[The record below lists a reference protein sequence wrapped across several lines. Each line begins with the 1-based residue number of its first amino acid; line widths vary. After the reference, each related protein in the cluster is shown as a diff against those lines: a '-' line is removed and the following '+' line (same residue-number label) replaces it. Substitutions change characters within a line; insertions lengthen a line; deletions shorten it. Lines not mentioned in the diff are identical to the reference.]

1 MAPVAVG
8 FIATIAIRNFKQL
21 FNGGARLP
29 KACAI
34 VLTLRFPKAE
44 AKRLGQPCV
53 HRLQL
58 VGVSDQV
65 SLPTQRRGSRVGPSS
80 LFGGKE
86 KGSLSP
92 SPLGEISLAYL
103 PPTSRQT
110 RSALVGAAVL
120 LLGLVVL
127 TPFAARPLP
136 QFNGFIPALD
146 ATIFVTEII
155 TASLLF
161 AHFSLTR
168 SRALSVLACG
178 YLFSALM
185 VAAHALSFP
194 EAFLPTGNL
203 STSVRFNFR
212 IYLLWH
218 LGLPVAVFAYVWLRD
233 SNGEGAVV
241 RAPVGLAAICSVA
254 GVLALVSGAIWL
266 AAMEDVFAPPSV
278 SPLFYPSAPW
288 LINLTMLI
296 CASALLVL
304 WAFRRSV
311 LDQWLMVVLLASML
325 ELAITGRLG
334 WVRPIMESPG
344 FGSRFTVGFYAGRVL
359 FSLTTSTVVL
369 TALLAETARLYAGV
383 ARANMLAGIVN
394 AAQALTSEVELPNL
408 IKRLMTIVL
417 ENAGANRGLLIL
429 PAGDEYLIRAEARAT
444 GDHVDVVMSEKPI
457 TRSTCPES
465 LVRYVIRT
473 RESVILDDASKP
485 NLFSADDYLR
495 SSKSLLCIP
504 LIKNQ
509 ELTGILLLEDT
520 LTSHPFTQARIVV
533 LELLAAQAAISLEN
547 TRLYSDLQEREA
559 KVRRLVD
566 SNIIGI
572 CIFDLDRRILEAND
586 AFLGIVGHSREDVI
600 AGRLSFAGLTP
611 PEWAE
616 ADKRQLAQLTSTGTW
631 RPSEKEFFRKGGSRV
646 PVLVGGATFDAL
658 HHQGVAFVV
667 DLTERKRAES
677 ELAHANR
684 VATMGQLTASIAH
697 EVNQPIGATLMNAG
711 AARRWLAAQSPN
723 LEAARQAIDRIIDD
737 GKRAGDILSRIRDFS
752 KKAGQKEEVEINEAI
767 LEIMRL
773 TRAAVSDHGVVVKT
787 QLSKGLPRILGDRV
801 QLQQVILNLIM
812 NAIEAMGEV
821 SEGSRELL
829 VSTSQA
835 ESGVVLVAVSDT
847 GPGLSQASVER
858 VFEAFYTTKSS
869 GLGMGLSICRSIVEA
884 HGGRLWA
891 SPNQPR
897 GAVFCMTLPIGK
909 QSIESLEPSSASF
922 DRARLGRQPGV
933 RGR

>member
-1 MAPVAVG
+1 
-8 FIATIAIRNFKQL
+8 
-21 FNGGARLP
+21 
-29 KACAI
+29 
-34 VLTLRFPKAE
+34 
-44 AKRLGQPCV
+44 
-53 HRLQL
+53 
-58 VGVSDQV
+58 
-65 SLPTQRRGSRVGPSS
+65 VGPTS
-80 LFGGKE
+80 LFGAKE
-86 KGSLSP
+86 KGSSSP

-110 RSALVGAAVL
+110 RLALVGAAVL
-120 LLGLVVL
+120 LLCLAVL

-155 TASLLF
+155 TASLLL
-161 AHFSLTR
+161 AHFSLSR
-168 SRALSVLACG
+168 SRALLVLACG

-185 VAAHALSFP
+185 VAAHGLSFP

-218 LGLPVAVFAYVWLRD
+218 LGLPMALFAYAWLRD
-233 SNGEGAVV
+233 NNGEGAVV
-241 RAPVGLAAICSVA
+241 RAPLWLAAICSVA
-254 GVLALVSGAIWL
+254 GVLALVSGAVWL
-266 AAMEDVFAPPSV
+266 AAIGDVFAPSSNNLSPS
-278 SPLFYPSAPW
+278 FYPSAPW

-311 LDQWLMVVLLASML
+311 LDQWLMVVVLASML

-344 FGSRFTVGFYAGRVL
+344 LGSRFTVGFYTGRIL
-359 FSLTTSTVVL
+359 FSLITSTVVL

-383 ARANMLAGIVN
+383 ARANMLASIVT
-394 AAQALTSEVELPNL
+394 AAQALTSEIELPNL
-408 IKRLMTIVL
+408 IKRLMTIAL
-417 ENAGANRGLLIL
+417 GNAGADRGLLML
-429 PAGDEYLIRAEARAT
+429 PAGDEYLIQAEARAK
-444 GDHVDVVMSEKPI
+444 GDRVDVVIVEKPI

-495 SSKSLLCIP
+495 NRSSKSLLCVP

-520 LTSHPFTQARIVV
+520 LTSHQFTQARIAV

-600 AGRLSFAGLTP
+600 SGRLSFAALTP

-616 ADKRQLAQLTSTGTW
+616 AEKRQLAQLISTGTW
-631 RPSEKEFFRKGGSRV
+631 RPCEKEFFRKGGSRV

-667 DLTERKRAES
+667 DLTERKRAEA

-697 EVNQPIGATLMNAG
+697 EVKQPIGATLVNAG
-711 AARRWLAAQSPN
+711 TARRWLAAQSPN
-723 LEAARQAIDRIIDD
+723 LEAAKRAIDRIIDD

-752 KKAGQKEEVEINEAI
+752 KKAGQKVDVEINGAI
-767 LEIMRL
+767 LEIMTL
-773 TRAAVSDHGVVVKT
+773 TRTAVSDHGVIVET
-787 QLSKGLPRILGDRV
+787 QLSKDLPRISGDRV

-812 NAIEAMGEV
+812 NAIEAMGEM
-821 SEGSRELL
+821 SEGPRELL
-829 VSTSQA
+829 VSTRQA
-835 ESGVVLVAVSDT
+835 ESGGVLVAISDT
-847 GPGLSQASVER
+847 GPGLSQANVER
-858 VFEAFYTTKSS
+858 VFEAFYTTKSN

-884 HGGRLWA
+884 HGGRLWVTA
-891 SPNQPR
+891 NKPR
-897 GAVFCMTLPIGK
+897 GAVFRILLPVGEK
-909 QSIESLEPSSASF
+909 SLDDLAPSA
-922 DRARLGRQPGV
+922 A
-933 RGR
+933 